1 MLILLFVLSIIL
13 MIFFSFIIDSLSQ
26 FFGRVAIV
34 ILVIIGFFTFKVA
47 TSSTIDN
54 KITMYQEENAAI
66 DQRFDRIV
74 EEYLKQNPD
83 TSVSPEADSI
93 TLIALIPELQSNT
106 FIQQQLNIY
115 SYNNSRIEELR
126 NKKINITK
134 LKWLLYFGK

>member
-1 MLILLFVLSIIL
+1 MLILLFVLAIIL

>member
-1 MLILLFVLSIIL
+1 MLILLFVLAIIL

-26 FFGRVAIV
+26 FFGRAAIV

-54 KITMYQEENAAI
+54 KIAMYQEENAAI
-66 DQRFDRIV
+66 DQRFDKIV

-93 TLIALIPELQSNT
+93 TLIALIPELQSNE
-106 FIQQQLNIY
+106 FIQEQLYIY
-115 SYNNSRIEELR
+115 YNNNCHIDELR
-126 NKKINITK
+126 DKKISLTK